1 MLLPAGTVEADLGSM
16 YVDDRGLK
24 RGVGEAGESLEPTAE
39 TSEARR
45 EDIARRLAAM
55 GEKTKAA
62 GARSARKAEGL
73 LEEGGP

>member
-1 MLLPAGTVEADLGSM
+1 MPAGTAETDSGSM
-16 YVDDRGLK
+16 EVDERGLE
-24 RGVGEAGESLEPTAE
+24 RGIEEARESLEPTAE